1 VQDAIK
7 SQWQII
13 GSNIKKYRTRHKLS
27 LRNLG
32 TKCGI
37 SASFLSQLERGTSG
51 AHMATLMQ
59 IASVLHVSLSE
70 LTSDVQPGDIHFTAA
85 ASRSLLDDDEYH
97 RKSLITRK
105 GYGTFEVFIHSIDP
119 GMSTSDEPY
128 THGHAQE
135 CIFILTGT
143 VDVRVNTSTIRM
155 NTGDA
160 LEYRSDMPHMAT
172 NVGEIVAEVMFI
184 VGPDE
189 P

>member
-1 VQDAIK
+1 MQDTIK
-7 SQWQII
+7 NQWQII

-27 LRNLG
+27 LRTLG
-32 TKCGI
+32 AMCGT

-51 AHMATLMQ
+51 AHMSTLMQ

-70 LTSDVQPGDIHFTAA
+70 LTSYVQPDDIHFTPAI
-85 ASRSLLDDDEYH
+85 SRALLNDDELH

-119 GMSTSDEPY
+119 GMSTADEPY

-135 CIFILTGT
+135 CLFILSGT
-143 VDVRVNTSTIRM
+143 VDVRVNASLVRM

-160 LEYRSDMPHMAT
+160 LEYRSDMPHLAT
-172 NVGEIVAEVMFI
+172 NVGETVAEVMFI

-189 P
+189 L